1 MKKPRAKSKEE
12 TKVEA
17 AHPPSQPRV
26 GLVVKRSVWQLD
38 VQGGRRPQIRHLV
51 RKEDPTV
58 ARLLAAHEEHTG
70 TVEEVKAALREAN
83 AQVKLLGREGQGFDP
98 AAFDLVV
105 TVGGD
110 GTLLAAS
117 HAVSG
122 VPILGVNSAPSHSV
136 GFFCG
141 AKKGSARPA
150 ILAAVEGGL
159 PRTVLTR
166 MAVRVNGQLVHN
178 HVLNEALYCH
188 ASPAATTR
196 YILRLGDVEEEQK
209 SSGFWIGPAAGST
222 AAQRSAGG
230 RVLPLSSQ
238 QLQLV
243 VREPYTPL
251 GSKYRVVRA
260 LIPPGEVLRVR
271 TKMHDAKLFFDGP
284 DSAIDLEFGDA
295 VEFTRSDD
303 PLTVLGLGRRTP

>member
-1 MKKPRAKSKEE
+1 LKPR
-12 TKVEA
+12 
-17 AHPPSQPRV
+17 PRV

-38 VQGGRRPQIRHLV
+38 VQGGRRPRIRHLV

-70 TVEEVKAALREAN
+70 TIDEVKAALREAR
-83 AQVKLLGREGQGFDP
+83 AHVRTLSRDGHDFDP
-98 AAFDLVV
+98 DELDLVV

-117 HAVSG
+117 HSVSS
-122 VPILGVNSAPSHSV
+122 VPILGINSAPSHSV

-141 AKKGSARPA
+141 AKKGSVRAA
-150 ILAAVEGGL
+150 ILEAVRGDL
-159 PRTVLTR
+159 HKMVLTR
-166 MAVRVNGQLVHN
+166 MSVRVNGKVVAGR
-178 HVLNEALYCH
+178 VLNEALYCH
-188 ASPAATTR
+188 SCPAATTR
-196 YILRLGDVEEEQK
+196 YILRAGDVEEEQK

-230 RVLPLSSQ
+230 RILPLSSQ
-238 QLQLV
+238 KLQLV
-243 VREPYTPL
+243 VREPYTPS

-260 LIPPGEVLRVR
+260 LLSPGETLTVR

-284 DSAIDLEFGDA
+284 DACWDLEFGDT
-295 VEFTRSDD
+295 VEFTRSEDS
-303 PLTVLGLGRRTP
+303 LTVLGLGKRPQRG